1 MLSVTTG
8 EFFQCALSF
17 NGRTVIEHSAG
28 FVFASAIK
36 REKRYETN
44 RGTVKETI
52 VETERIPLTV
62 RKVEG
67 DTLTFSSD
75 GTMFPKGHS
84 LTVQIT
90 ELTHGVKLS
99 LTGEPGWSYQFR
111 LPAIEHEAVFGGGE
125 QYRQTNLRGETVV
138 NFVSEHIKAKT
149 ILEKALL
156 PRALYKEKP
165 HSSIGS
171 YAPMPIF
178 VSPTAADSFGST
190 PHPTANPRS
199 ATIAIPLRSTRARSR

>member
-1 MLSVTTG
+1 M
-8 EFFQCALSF
+8 
-17 NGRTVIEHSAG
+17 
-28 FVFASAIK
+28 K
-36 REKRYETN
+36 
-44 RGTVKETI
+44 
-52 VETERIPLTV
+52 TERIPLTV